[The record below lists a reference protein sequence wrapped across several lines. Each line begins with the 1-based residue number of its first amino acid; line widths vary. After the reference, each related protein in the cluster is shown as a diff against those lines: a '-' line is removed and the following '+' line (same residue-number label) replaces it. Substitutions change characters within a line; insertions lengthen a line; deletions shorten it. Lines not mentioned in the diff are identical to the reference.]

1 MKKYNTLLWISGWVG
16 LLANIL
22 AILGTLDDRG
32 WLPWEFGGG
41 SSVAIAF
48 VSMAYSLCVWS
59 VWVWGRTQ
67 RQPRTGSPGFAA
79 FLLNALGTLPLF
91 TLWGVMVIPQLIDV
105 EKGSVKGWLLSLA
118 VSWILTPFIAIT
130 MQYVGAALGP
140 YFSMENYSEMNA
152 RQSGSNTSNK
162 SQPTR

>member
-1 MKKYNTLLWISGWVG
+1 MKRYNMLLWISGWVG
-16 LLANIL
+16 LIANIL

-32 WLPWEFGGG
+32 WLPWELGGG
-41 SSVAIAF
+41 SSVAIVF

-67 RQPRTGSPGFAA
+67 RQPRTVSPGFAS

-91 TLWGVMVIPQLIDV
+91 TLWSVMVIPQLIDV
-105 EKGSVKGWLLSLA
+105 EKGSAKGWLLSLA
-118 VSWILTPFIAIT
+118 VSWILTPFIAIA

-140 YFSMENYSEMNA
+140 YFSVEDYRGTDA
-152 RQSGSNTSNK
+152 QQPVSNVSNE
-162 SQPTR
+162 SHPPR